1 MCSSQRDNGD
11 VEAYERQSLRE
22 NIHIYRLPERVWRY
36 ESVTVEL
43 RQKNASSE
51 RDDTSDKTKWI
62 MSITRF
68 DWRGRLWRQE
78 GIRKVV
84 SRWKLEAVNQKRLSE
99 LSNCVTVF
107 CILRSRQ
114 IYSQPGCC
122 CPGKDSETVKN
133 LKPRPV
139 IDIPGAGFLSWIIE
153 TVGFLFVIFTL

>member
-68 DWRGRLWRQE
+68 D
-78 GIRKVV
+78 
-84 SRWKLEAVNQKRLSE
+84 
-99 LSNCVTVF
+99 
-107 CILRSRQ
+107 
-114 IYSQPGCC
+114 
-122 CPGKDSETVKN
+122 
-133 LKPRPV
+133 
-139 IDIPGAGFLSWIIE
+139 
-153 TVGFLFVIFTL
+153 